1 MTKVSA
7 ITTLIAKPGRFAEL
21 QRVADEMVAAVRS
34 EPGTEIYA
42 LSRATTAD
50 DTLFV
55 YELFSDRAAFRA
67 HAAAGEKV
75 SQLLAPLVDRV
86 DVVLGE
92 PIAEKPADRGSQPA

>member
-7 ITTLIAKPGRFAEL
+7 ITTLVAKQGRFPEL
-21 QRVADEMVAAVRS
+21 QRAVDEMVAAVRD
-34 EPGTEIYA
+34 EPGTEVYA
-42 LSRATTAD
+42 VSRATNAD
-50 DTLFV
+50 CTLFI

-67 HAAAGEKV
+67 HAAAGERV

-92 PIAEKPADRGSQPA
+92 PVAEKSAARDVHSA

>member
-7 ITTLIAKPGRFAEL
+7 ITTLVAKPGRFAEL
-21 QRVADEMVAAVRS
+21 QRAANEMVAAVRS
-34 EPGTEIYA
+34 EPGTEVYA
-42 LSRATTAD
+42 VSRATNAE

-67 HAAAGEKV
+67 HAAAGDRV

-92 PIAEKPADRGSQPA
+92 PLAEKPADRGSPQP